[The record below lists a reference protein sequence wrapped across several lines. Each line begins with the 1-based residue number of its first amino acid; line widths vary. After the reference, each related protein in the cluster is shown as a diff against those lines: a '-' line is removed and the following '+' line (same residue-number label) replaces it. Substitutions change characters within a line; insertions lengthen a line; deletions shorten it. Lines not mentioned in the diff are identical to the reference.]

1 MKRERLPN
9 PPECK
14 KVKHQL
20 VFLLRLSRIRT
31 CHLFLVR
38 IKNENM
44 KHQAFST
51 VPRTGSQPMK
61 GIHKSQSSRGNQ
73 DTHTHTHTHTQ
84 TQTHTSTYIYE
95 ARFDCTILVVKG
107 LTLRDHCASASTYIW
122 VLLVPTGKHQFIE
135 IRFISGCVRDLKK
148 VSAVVTQIDE
158 HFNCKH
164 SADNV

>member
-61 GIHKSQSSRGNQ
+61 GIHKSQSSRGELGY
-73 DTHTHTHTHTQ
+73 THTHKHIRLHIFMKRDLT
-84 TQTHTSTYIYE
+84 
-95 ARFDCTILVVKG
+95 ARSQWSKVL
-107 LTLRDHCASASTYIW
+107 HCATIAHRLALIFGYCQSQLVNTNLLKF
-122 VLLVPTGKHQFIE
+122 VLFQ
-135 IRFISGCVRDLKK
+135 
-148 VSAVVTQIDE
+148 A
-158 HFNCKH
+158 
-164 SADNV
+164 A